1 MSDRIIFMGWN
12 RAHVGLEKQ
21 SMKVFQRA
29 IEYFSKL
36 QKGGRIESYDIVS
49 LSPHGGDLNAFV
61 MLRGEG
67 QKLAEIKR
75 DDTFIQ
81 IVFEANFCVQGCG
94 VITGSIGAGAI
105 NALSRWASS
114 GGN

>member
-12 RAHVGLEKQ
+12 RAYVGLEKQ
-21 SMKVFQRA
+21 SMKVFQKA

-36 QKGGRIESYDIVS
+36 QKDGMIESYDIVT
-49 LSPHGGDLNAFV
+49 LSPHGGDLNAFI

-75 DDTFIQ
+75 DNTFIQ
-81 IVFEANFCVQGCG
+81 MVSEANFCIQGCG

-105 NALSRWASS
+105 KALSHWASFA
-114 GGN
+114 GN